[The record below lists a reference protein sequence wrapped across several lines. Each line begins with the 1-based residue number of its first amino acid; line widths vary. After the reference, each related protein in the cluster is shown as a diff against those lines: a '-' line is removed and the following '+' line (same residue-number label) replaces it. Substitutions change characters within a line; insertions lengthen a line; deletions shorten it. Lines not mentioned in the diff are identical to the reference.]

1 MMKILIPASEGK
13 SKITASTNLKFE
25 DTNFMFE
32 ESVKQV
38 VNLLEL
44 IDEEDLRSIYGTSQ
58 EKSILFHR
66 QNQSVFKEKCVPA
79 ITRYTGVVY
88 ENIGWKNLSKEGKE
102 YLANYV
108 FIFSGLFGM
117 VKPLTPI
124 PDYKLKMN
132 VLSLQHHWRPILTD
146 ALSKEEFI
154 IDLLPQ
160 VHRKAYTPNNNVF
173 KVDFSVIK
181 KGKKSAAGHF
191 GKSVKGQFIKYL
203 AENNIQS
210 IDEFSGFKH
219 DGFEWDGSQFIK
231 EQN

>member
-1 MMKILIPASEGK
+1 MKILIPASEGK
-13 SKITASTNLKFE
+13 SKITTSSNIKFE
-25 DTNFMFE
+25 DTGFMFE
-32 ESVKQV
+32 DSVRQV

-66 QNQSVFKEKCVPA
+66 QNQSIFKEKCVPA

-88 ENIGWKNLSKEGKE
+88 ENIGWNNLSKEGKE

-117 VKPLTPI
+117 LKPLTPI

-132 VLSLQHHWRPILTD
+132 VLSLQHHWRPILTE
-146 ALSKEEFI
+146 ALNEEEFI

-160 VHRKAYTPNNNVF
+160 VHRKAYTPNKNVF

-210 IDEFSGFKH
+210 IDNFSGFKY

-231 EQN
+231 EQS

>member
-1 MMKILIPASEGK
+1 MKILIPASEGK
-13 SKITASTNLKFE
+13 SKIITSSNIKFE
-25 DTNFMFE
+25 NTDFMFE
-32 ESVKQV
+32 DSVRQV

-66 QNQSVFKEKCVPA
+66 QNQSIFKEKCVPA

-88 ENIGWKNLSKEGKE
+88 ENIGWNNLSKEAKE

-117 VKPLTPI
+117 LKPLTPI

-132 VLSLQHHWRPILTD
+132 VLSLQHHWRPILTE
-146 ALSKEEFI
+146 ALNEEDFI

-160 VHRKAYTPNNNVF
+160 VHRKAYTPNKNVF

-181 KGKKSAAGHF
+181 KGKRSAAGHF

-210 IDEFSGFKH
+210 IDDFSGFQY

-231 EQN
+231 KQS

>member
-1 MMKILIPASEGK
+1 MKILIPASEGK
-13 SKITASTNLKFE
+13 SKIITSSNLKFE
-25 DTNFMFE
+25 ETNFMFE
-32 ESVKQV
+32 DSVKQV

-44 IDEEDLRSIYGTSQ
+44 IDEEDLRPIYGTSQ

-66 QNQSVFKEKCVPA
+66 QNQSIFKEKCVPA
-79 ITRYTGVVY
+79 INRYTGVVY
-88 ENIGWKNLSKEGKE
+88 SNIGWNDISKKGQE
-102 YLANYV
+102 YLEKNI

-132 VLSLQHHWRPILTD
+132 VLSLQHHWKPILTE

-160 VHRKAYTPNNNVF
+160 VHRKAYTPNENVF

-210 IDEFSGFKH
+210 IDKFSGFKY
-219 DGFEWDGSQFIK
+219 DGFEWDGIQFIK

>member
-1 MMKILIPASEGK
+1 MKILIPASEGK
-13 SKITASTNLKFE
+13 SKITTSSNVKFE
-25 DTNFMFE
+25 NTNFMFE
-32 ESVKQV
+32 DSVRQV
-38 VNLLEL
+38 INLLEL

-66 QNQSVFKEKCVPA
+66 QNQSIFKERCVPA

-88 ENIGWKNLSKEGKE
+88 ENIGWDSLSKEGKE

-117 VKPLTPI
+117 IKPLTPI

-132 VLSLQHHWRPILTD
+132 VLSLQLHWRPILTE
-146 ALSKEEFI
+146 ALNEEEFI

-160 VHRKAYTPNNNVF
+160 VHRKAYTPNKNVF

-210 IDEFSGFKH
+210 IDDFSGFKY

-231 EQN
+231 EQS